1 MSIPQVFEQ
10 SLFLFFLQDFERR
23 QRDSSQ
29 AQTEQQQQQQQP
41 QEKRR
46 PRRRTV
52 DFYIRA
58 PKKRAM
64 TAADYYNGD
73 DADYAYDVVR
83 SSEVYSSYLVP
94 QSSPLSLYLSVC
106 A

>member
-1 MSIPQVFEQ
+1 MGEEVKFVIFFLPKKKPV
-10 SLFLFFLQDFERR
+10 LFLIFRKDFERR

-29 AQTEQQQQQQQP
+29 AQTGQQQQQP

-83 SSEVYSSYLVP
+83 SRCKHFSNCGACQRFP
-94 QSSPLSLYLSVC
+94 
-106 A
+106 